1 MSGARIT
8 WLGHA
13 TVLIELDGVR
23 LLTDPVL
30 GRRVGPL
37 VRVSGAPVEPSS
49 LGRIDSVLLSHLH
62 ADHADLGSLR
72 RLGAPVI
79 GPRGA
84 GDWLRGAGLS
94 DVRELSAGD
103 EASVGEMRVTATPA
117 LHDDRRRPLGR
128 HASPVGFVARGSL
141 GVYFA
146 GDTDLFDGMGSLRGA
161 VDVAL
166 LPVWGWGPSV
176 GEGHL
181 DPSRAAQAAALIRP
195 KLAIPIHWGTFA
207 LPWARDGDTDRHAR
221 EFAERVSEV
230 APGVEVRVLVP
241 GESAEL

>member
-1 MSGARIT
+1 MSGDRIT

-37 VRVSGAPVEPSS
+37 VRVSGGAVDAAALAP
-49 LGRIDSVLLSHLH
+49 IDSVLLSHLH

-72 RLGAPVI
+72 RLHAPVI
-79 GPRGA
+79 APSGA
-84 GDWLRGAGLS
+84 GDWLRGAGIE
-94 DVRELSAGD
+94 DVREVSAGK
-103 EASVGEMRVTATPA
+103 EVSVGDVRVIATPA

-128 HASPVGFVARGSL
+128 HADPVGFVARGAL

-146 GDTDLFDGMGSLRGA
+146 GDTDLFEGMGELRGT

-181 DPSRAAQAAALIRP
+181 DPQRAAQAVTMIGP
-195 KLAIPIHWGTFA
+195 TLAIPIHWGTFA
-207 LPWARDGDTDRHAR
+207 LPWARDGGSDRPAR
-221 EFAERVSEV
+221 EFAELAAEL
-230 APGVEVRVLVP
+230 APGVEVRVLRP